1 MAWWNSSKLHPK
13 TQSKFIV
20 VFGADFYIPSVKS
33 VGKPKV
39 DFDTKEYR
47 LINHKFNYPGNA
59 TWQPIEL
66 KFVDMNGLAL
76 ADEST
81 FDTSAFLWQILNN
94 TGYAYPYLDGSSA
107 ISKNPYYNNV
117 EDQKKTNSGGH
128 HVATRIT
135 FRDDLATAD
144 IVEDSSYRTITTPEK
159 SSTIANS
166 FGGGLTGRIDGA
178 EASTIRQKISIYQL
192 SPEGPETN
200 GLVGGTVTEAWHLVN
215 PIVKSIGWGDLA
227 YDSDNLIEYTL
238 NIVYDWAIYDREAI
252 GKPIQQFNYL
262 TFKTWMKNFAEAK
275 ATVDTE
281 LALQENLAELEAA
294 FSEQQRTIMDLDDY
308 ADTDAARDALE
319 ENQEMFKDG
328 FFDADQDGVMSPA
341 EREFSL
347 QNKEAIDQQLAKASI
362 LEQEILAEELQEQVD
377 DFIESGSTDFGIG
390 TDLPFTNEDI
400 YDAAKE
406 RVEEMQQSVEIENLT
421 GDEIFADGDE
431 GLLQGI
437 NEANE
442 ERMEQLKQEAERLQE
457 EEAERIFAAQQA
469 LDSNQP
475 TGQSGEL
482 GAELGGIFDQSNFV
496 ENYETME
503 PLSDEEGI
511 EQSVGGQFLR
521 HQWRIENEME
531 HEQAAFPSG
540 EITNEQLDQ
549 ILNYPVPTEATE
561 GEAIEIL
568 PVQDTFDYIDED
580 NPDDDTA

>member
-117 EDQKKTNSGGH
+117 EDATRTNSGGH

-135 FRDDLATAD
+135 FRDDLTTTGS
-144 IVEDSSYRTITTPEK
+144 VEDSSYKTITTPEK

-166 FGGGLTGRIDGA
+166 FGAGLAGRIDGA

-192 SPEGPETN
+192 SPEEVIGQREDGTI
-200 GLVGGTVTEAWHLVN
+200 GLVSGIVTEAWHLVN

-238 NIVYDWAIYDREAI
+238 NIVYDWAIYDRDAI

-262 TFKTWMKNFAEAK
+262 TFKTWMKNFAEAQT
-275 ATVDTE
+275 AVDAE
-281 LALQENLAELEAA
+281 LDIQQNLADLEAA
-294 FSEQQRTIMDLDDY
+294 FETQQRTIMDLEDY
-308 ADTDAARDALE
+308 HDTDAARDALK

-328 FFDADQDGVMSPA
+328 FFDADRDGVISPA

-347 QNKEAIDQQLAKASI
+347 QNKEEIEQQQTDTSV
-362 LEQEILAEELQEQVD
+362 LEEEIKLQE
-377 DFIESGSTDFGIG
+377 
-390 TDLPFTNEDI
+390 L
-400 YDAAKE
+400 
-406 RVEEMQQSVEIENLT
+406 EEQKMQQAKQAALDETYENLT
-421 GDEIFADGDE
+421 GDEIFADDDE
-431 GLLQGI
+431 DLLQGI

-442 ERMEQLKQEAERLQE
+442 ERMEQLQQEYDRLDE
-457 EEAERIFAAQQA
+457 EEDERIYAAQQA
-469 LDSNQP
+469 LDSDQP
-475 TGQSGEL
+475 TGQSEEL
-482 GAELGGIFDQSNFV
+482 GAEVGGFLDQSNFV
-496 ENYETME
+496 EDYETMK

-511 EQSVGGQFLR
+511 LQSVGGQFLR
-521 HQWRIENEME
+521 HQWRIDEGME
-531 HEQAAFPSG
+531 HEQLAFPSG
-540 EITNEQLDQ
+540 EITDEQFEQ
-549 ILNYPVPTEATE
+549 IKNYPMPTEATE